1 MDFLLIIDDN
11 NLSDTLNIDIIEE
24 SESINSPTATNS
36 IDTDFCIQDITP
48 SRTKPHLARILAA
61 FDYWIGW
68 C

>member
-11 NLSDTLNIDIIEE
+11 NLSDTLNIDMIEE
-24 SESINSPTATNS
+24 SESIDSLTTTNS
-36 IDTDFCIQDITP
+36 INTDFCIQDIML
-48 SRTKPHLARILAA
+48 SRTKPHLARILAV